1 MADVSDELIEQVM
14 GSLADDRYKWRTIRG
29 VAKQVDAPEDMV
41 RHIFKLK
48 EEDIVQSSVPSTKG
62 EDLFTLRET
71 FSANTS
77 LGSRFLGALKGR
89 AR

>member
-1 MADVSDELIEQVM
+1 MADVPEELIEQVM
-14 GSLADDRYKWRTIRG
+14 KSLADDRYKWRTVRG
-29 VAKQVDAPEDMV
+29 VAKQVNAPEDMV
-41 RHIFKLK
+41 RHVLK
-48 EEDIVQSSVPSTKG
+48 VKEADIVQSSVPSTKG